1 MSQVTGRKTSL
12 SSRSSSVMSR
22 RSNSTLLTDQVKEN
36 QLQWMFNRRKSQLA
50 RTSAQNVQLYL
61 RIKSQKSGLAKML
74 GKSKVIDNGKSR
86 IRLVNNK

>member
-1 MSQVTGRKTSL
+1 
-12 SSRSSSVMSR
+12 MSR

-50 RTSAQNVQLYL
+50 KTSAQNVQLYL

>member
-50 RTSAQNVQLYL
+50 KTSAQNVQLYL

-74 GKSKVIDNGKSR
+74 GKSKVIDHGKSR